1 MRLIVSLTVMLGLIA
16 LPAHAQ
22 DQPAPAATT
31 APSPSDE
38 QAVQQQIREQFQT
51 MIGNM
56 VAKGINPQDFFQQIQ
71 NGAAMSDV
79 EKQLIDQGIVDQ
91 KTIDQM
97 QSNMLFL
104 TSRRI
109 QRQLDATDEEWKA
122 LWPLVQ
128 KVMTASAAVNGNRPG
143 AGMSRFIASTTPAA
157 IDLAHATQ
165 ALRAATQDPKTTP
178 DQFTNRLSAYREAR
192 AAMQAELETDRE
204 NLRSVLTLRQ
214 EGELTTMGLLE

>member
-1 MRLIVSLTVMLGLIA
+1 MFKRLILATIMLLGLIVR
-16 LPAHAQ
+16 PARAQ
-22 DQPAPAATT
+22 TQPATS
-31 APSPSDE
+31 APSPTDE
-38 QAVQQQIREQFQT
+38 QAVQQQIRDTFQSI
-51 MIGNM
+51 IGNM
-56 VAKGINPQDFFQQIQ
+56 IARGINPQDFFQQIQ

-97 QSNMLFL
+97 QSDMLFL

-109 QRQLDATDEEWKA
+109 QRQLESTDEEWKA

-128 KVMTASAAVNGNRPG
+128 KVITASAAVNGNRPG

-157 IDLAHATQ
+157 VDLAHATQ

-178 DQFTNRLSAYREAR
+178 DQFVNRLRDFRDAR
-192 AAMQAELETDRE
+192 ARMQAELDTDRE
-204 NLRSVLTLRQ
+204 NLRSAVTLRQ
-214 EGELTTMGLLE
+214 EGELTSMGLLE